1 MESCTLLGQ
10 LGYLALVALFPMCSR
25 SLEGSDLSGG
35 SLGLLRDRAVTFT
48 CSFYITSMSLDTQAF
63 HPQASQ
69 TKARLPDSLPPCH
82 TGSWLWITYLAVL
95 PSLPRYPPDALP
107 TSLSHPK
114 TEGLGVEVERQQRWD
129 VREGLKGWI
138 TGIGDHTNYMVSM
151 TTGCQFELRPQSVV
165 TDCHNKVS
173 VSGPTV
179 F

>member
-1 MESCTLLGQ
+1 MTLREQEKKIPEIAETIGMESCTLLGQ

-95 PSLPRYPPDALP
+95 PSLPFPL
-107 TSLSHPK
+107 LSV
-114 TEGLGVEVERQQRWD
+114 TLRQKAW
-129 VREGLKGWI
+129 G
-138 TGIGDHTNYMVSM
+138 
-151 TTGCQFELRPQSVV
+151 
-165 TDCHNKVS
+165 
-173 VSGPTV
+173 
-179 F
+179 